1 MPAIH
6 FKQGFGSGGDNRLGT
21 LCNAPKTGSL
31 VTGDR
36 IVSGAER
43 GILKSLLEIGPYLTI
58 YLKTALLL
66 CSLFN
71 EISLETKE

>member
-1 MPAIH
+1 M
-6 FKQGFGSGGDNRLGT
+6 
-21 LCNAPKTGSL
+21 
-31 VTGDR
+31 
-36 IVSGAER
+36 SGAER